1 MAKFSQTF
9 LQGLLRPTYEQGL
22 FEAARGAVMAPVLA
36 AEQSRRKSMMEQL
49 QNMTPYELADFE
61 YKQAA
66 AKGDAQAMREAQE
79 RMVDLSTT
87 EISSGASQLE
97 SPQALLE
104 AARRIRNTKGV
115 TAAGIERAEKLER
128 RAEDFAEKQRQLQPV
143 SVLAR
148 RRDAEKELEEAQ
160 ATFEQRRDLA
170 AAVESPE
177 LKAEIMKGNLEVIK
191 NVRSELVKKEFEEPK
206 AVTNYGLTAES
217 TPEDYDAVQLE
228 AINAGEYNVSRQIG
242 EIASNKFG
250 RPSLSDVL
258 DIPKAIDPM
267 WDQHV
272 ERRSLAAEIN
282 QLRTTGGAGS
292 QRLIERVLTS
302 GFPNDLKAVQE
313 LESFTSS
320 KSLWRRLTDGVT
332 KIATGQ
338 TRDITLDEYEAIA
351 KGLEELSNQRIMNTI
366 DVVYRDGS
374 EDEADRLVDV
384 YFPDKEASII
394 SSSSP

>member
-1 MAKFSQTF
+1 MAKFSQAF
-9 LQGLLRPTYEQGL
+9 LQSLARPSYGQGL
-22 FEAARGAVMAPVLA
+22 FELGSAIGQAPVLA

-115 TAAGIERAEKLER
+115 TPAGIQRAEKLEQ
-128 RAEDFAEKQRQLQPV
+128 RASNFAEKQRMLQPV
-143 SVLAR
+143 YVSAQ

-177 LKAEIMKGNLEVIK
+177 LKAEIMKGNPEVIK

-217 TPEDYDAVQLE
+217 TPKDYDAAQLE

-351 KGLEELSNQRIMNTI
+351 TGLKELII
-366 DVVYRDGS
+366 
-374 EDEADRLVDV
+374 
-384 YFPDKEASII
+384 KE
-394 SSSSP
+394 

>member
-66 AKGDAQAMREAQE
+66 AKGDTQAMREAKE

-115 TAAGIERAEKLER
+115 TPAGIQRAEKLEK
-128 RAEDFAEKQRQLQPV
+128 RASDFAEKQRTLQPV
-143 SVLAR
+143 YASAQ
-148 RRDAEKELEEAQ
+148 RRDAEQELAKAR
-160 ATFEQRRDLA
+160 ATFKQRQDLA
-170 AAVESPE
+170 ANVESPE
-177 LKAEIMKGNLEVIK
+177 LKAEIMKGNAEVIK
-191 NVRSELVKKEFEEPK
+191 NVTSELVKKEFKDPET
-206 AVTNYGLTAES
+206 VTNYGLTAES
-217 TPEDYDAVQLE
+217 TPEDYDAAQLE

-351 KGLEELSNQRIMNTI
+351 QGLEELSNQRIMNTI

-374 EDEADRLVDV
+374 TDEADRLVDV
-384 YFPDKEASII
+384 YFPEKVASIV
-394 SSSSP
+394 SK

>member
-1 MAKFSQTF
+1 MARFSQTF

-22 FEAARGAVMAPVLA
+22 FEAARGAVMAPALA
-36 AEQSRRKSMMEQL
+36 AERSRRKSMMEQL

-66 AKGDAQAMREAQE
+66 AKGDTQAMREAQE

-115 TAAGIERAEKLER
+115 TAAGIQRAEKLEE
-128 RAEDFAEKQRQLQPV
+128 RASNFAEEQRMLQPVYTSAQRRNAEQELAKARATFKQRQ
-143 SVLAR
+143 
-148 RRDAEKELEEAQ
+148 
-160 ATFEQRRDLA
+160 DLA
-170 AAVESPE
+170 ANVESPE
-177 LKAEIMKGNLEVIK
+177 LKAEIMKGNAEVIQD
-191 NVRSELVKKEFEEPK
+191 VRSELIKKEFKDPK
-206 AVTNYGLTAES
+206 TVTNYGLTAES
-217 TPEDYDAVQLE
+217 TPEDYDAAQLK

-242 EIASNKFG
+242 DISSAKFG

-258 DIPKAIDPM
+258 DIPKAIDPQ
-267 WDQHV
+267 WEQHV
-272 ERRSLAAEIN
+272 ERRSLASEIK

-320 KSLWRRLTDGVT
+320 KSLWRRLTDGVS
-332 KIATGQ
+332 KITTGQ

-374 EDEADRLVDV
+374 TDEADRLVDV
-384 YFPDKEASII
+384 YFPENVASIV
-394 SSSSP
+394 SE